1 MNKRFFVLALV
12 FILIGL
18 AATACTRSATQKQP
32 GLATATSE
40 IPFPVG
46 TLDTSARVTEIVQQT
61 QSALP
66 TPVQGMPTP
75 VQPESGQPTPIVIAT
90 TAATQPVLPTATMR
104 VIPTATR
111 PETYTLHDG
120 EWPICIARRY
130 NLDLSSF
137 LEANGLQMDS
147 QPAAGTVLK
156 VTATGT
162 WSAGERSLR
171 DHPATYTVKSG
182 DTIFSIACLYGD
194 VDPEAIIIAN
204 DLQSPYTVNA
214 GQTLQIP

>member
-1 MNKRFFVLALV
+1 MNKKFFALALV
-12 FILIGL
+12 VILL
-18 AATACTRSATQKQP
+18 ALAVSACTRSATQKQP
-32 GLATATSE
+32 GAATATSE

-61 QSALP
+61 QASLP
-66 TPVQGMPTP
+66 TPVLP
-75 VQPESGQPTPIVIAT
+75 VLSPQAQPTTIVIAT
-90 TAATQPVLPTATMR
+90 SAPTQVLPTATMR

-130 NLDLSSF
+130 NLDLFSF
-137 LEANGLQMDS
+137 LEANGLEMDS
-147 QPAAGTVLK
+147 TPAAGTVLK
-156 VTATGT
+156 ITSTGS
-162 WSAGERSLR
+162 WSAGERSLKS
-171 DHPATYTVKSG
+171 HPTTYTVKSG
-182 DTIFSIACLYGD
+182 DTIFSIACQFGD

-204 DLQSPYTVNA
+204 DLQSPYTVQA

>member
-1 MNKRFFVLALV
+1 MSKKLYALALMI
-12 FILIGL
+12 ILLGL
-18 AATACTRSATQKQP
+18 AASACTRSATQKQP
-32 GLATATSE
+32 GAATATSE

-61 QSALP
+61 QASLP
-66 TPVQGMPTP
+66 TPVLPQQTEPTA
-75 VQPESGQPTPIVIAT
+75 IVIAT
-90 TAATQPVLPTATMR
+90 TAPTQVLPTATMR

-111 PETYTLHDG
+111 PETYTLREG

-130 NLDLSSF
+130 NLDLFSF

-147 QPAAGTVLK
+147 TPAAGTVLK
-156 VTATGT
+156 ITSTGT
-162 WSAGERSLR
+162 WSAGERSLKS
-171 DHPATYTVKSG
+171 HPTTYTVKSG
-182 DTIFSIACLYGD
+182 DTIFSIACQFGD

-204 DLQSPYTVNA
+204 DLQSPYTVQA